1 MLSLALV
8 GGLLGGAG
16 LVLLGISLLTDGLKL
31 AAGPALQRLL
41 DQATQTPLRGLAA
54 GVSVT
59 ALVQSSSAVTLAAI
73 GFVNAGLLQLGQALW
88 VLFGANVGTTMTG
101 WLVAFVG
108 LEFKIDRLAL
118 PLLGLGMALRLSSPD
133 GRRGGVGLAL
143 AGFGLLF
150 IGIDVLRENFLAQA
164 GTLALP
170 TEMASSIPMLLFSG
184 VLITVLMQSSSASLA
199 LVLTAAQGGL
209 LPMQAAAAAVIGA
222 NIGTTVTAVLG
233 AAGATS
239 NARRPA
245 AAHVAFNVLA
255 GAVAFALLP
264 WLLTSVAALRAT
276 LGLAAAPAADLAL
289 FHTSFNVL
297 GVVLMWPL
305 APHLVRWLERVFRTA
320 EEDESRPRFLDHT
333 LLTLPDLAL
342 AALDREL
349 RRLGGFAARTVAAA
363 LVQPV
368 PDRSALALARVVS
381 SRLQRAVAE
390 FVSHLTRADLTPAT
404 ARQMPRVL
412 RIARYYDEAAA
423 AASLAATT
431 AGQSG
436 PRPPLMSL
444 DALQAAAS
452 RVLDGADPSAP
463 RAASLRIDRAAD
475 DFERCYQTAKAD
487 LLDAGARAAVPVAT
501 MDGWLRAISALR
513 RAVEQLV
520 KAGRLLD
527 VDAPGPADAG
537 AADAQVAR

>member
-1 MLSLALV
+1 M
-8 GGLLGGAG
+8 
-16 LVLLGISLLTDGLKL
+16 
-31 AAGPALQRLL
+31 
-41 DQATQTPLRGLAA
+41 
-54 GVSVT
+54 
-59 ALVQSSSAVTLAAI
+59 
-73 GFVNAGLLQLGQALW
+73 
-88 VLFGANVGTTMTG
+88 
-101 WLVAFVG
+101 
-108 LEFKIDRLAL
+108 
-118 PLLGLGMALRLSSPD
+118 
-133 GRRGGVGLAL
+133 
-143 AGFGLLF
+143 
-150 IGIDVLRENFLAQA
+150 
-164 GTLALP
+164 
-170 TEMASSIPMLLFSG
+170 
-184 VLITVLMQSSSASLA
+184 
-199 LVLTAAQGGL
+199 
-209 LPMQAAAAAVIGA
+209 
-222 NIGTTVTAVLG
+222 
-233 AAGATS
+233 
-239 NARRPA
+239 
-245 AAHVAFNVLA
+245 
-255 GAVAFALLP
+255 
-264 WLLTSVAALRAT
+264 
-276 LGLAAAPAADLAL
+276 
-289 FHTSFNVL
+289 
-297 GVVLMWPL
+297 
-305 APHLVRWLERVFRTA
+305 RWLERVFRTA

-463 RAASLRIDRAAD
+463 RAVPLRIDRAAD

>member
-239 NARRPA
+239 NARRAA

-342 AALDREL
+342 AAL
-349 RRLGGFAARTVAAA
+349 AAKLYERHDER
-363 LVQPV
+363 QPV

-463 RAASLRIDRAAD
+463 RAVPLRIDRAAD